1 MARCRSITLVLE
13 KGPWREFRK
22 SWRISSAGRLRR
34 CSHRAR
40 SSPIRNPADTPK
52 TRPGRAHAC
61 SSGRTADAV
70 FGGRPEAFS
79 GVCLFGVLS
88 QFPNRFLVLRGLPAL
103 VGYHAFRRW
112 TPCGQP
118 GAASRFFCGG
128 KLRLALLAG
137 HLNLS
142 TPSHSERSGPNFS
155 SRKSCIYDFRSGRE
169 VEESLLGLAKRL
181 APAEELNFNFV
192 CVAGALLSAAPA
204 LASG

>member
-1 MARCRSITLVLE
+1 MNTFYFILICAKAYLTGSPTNVQ
-13 KGPWREFRK
+13 RK
-22 SWRISSAGRLRR
+22 QEALY
-34 CSHRAR
+34 SHFGE
-40 SSPIRNPADTPK
+40 IFD
-52 TRPGRAHAC
+52 GLF
-61 SSGRTADAV
+61 V
-70 FGGRPEAFS
+70 FGWLTTF
-79 GVCLFGVLS
+79 
-88 QFPNRFLVLRGLPAL
+88 

-192 CVAGALLSAAPA
+192 CVTAALLGAAPA

>member
-1 MARCRSITLVLE
+1 MHYLPLYIHTHIFGSMFICAKSYLTGPPTNVQPKLE
-13 KGPWREFRK
+13 APYSDFREIFV
-22 SWRISSAGRLRR
+22 GL
-34 CSHRAR
+34 
-40 SSPIRNPADTPK
+40 
-52 TRPGRAHAC
+52 
-61 SSGRTADAV
+61 
-70 FGGRPEAFS
+70 
-79 GVCLFGVLS
+79 
-88 QFPNRFLVLRGLPAL
+88 LVLRGLAAL

-181 APAEELNFNFV
+181 APAEELNFNSV
-192 CVAGALLSAAPA
+192 CVTAALLGAAPA